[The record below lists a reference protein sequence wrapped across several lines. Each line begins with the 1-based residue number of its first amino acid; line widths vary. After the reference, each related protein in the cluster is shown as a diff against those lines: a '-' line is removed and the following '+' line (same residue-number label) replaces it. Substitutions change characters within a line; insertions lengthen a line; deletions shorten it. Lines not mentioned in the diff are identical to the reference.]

1 MKRKTHLP
9 TSQPPSLPQKPLL
22 PAPVCAAQL
31 GRWICTNGHS
41 VWLRGQLTVA
51 TVVLAGCNY
60 FYISHVNMAIYVPP
74 HPRLS
79 LSCSC
84 VLRAVK
90 SQNHVA
96 HSSFKV
102 NNFWLIASTG
112 QASRQ
117 LQAPLHSMLHFSNC
131 WNGQQK
137 IHSRART
144 TKKSP
149 QTASRRT
156 GWGQSP
162 SGIRYTCIQ
171 IVVAAA
177 PTWRQTERE
186 RTPTWFADR
195 TEQQQAAQLEICN
208 MIADRHSQASGNQ
221 TTDNQQPTS
230 DYRQQQFHGWQKGA
244 GLQGAGEGGQRI
256 WLLHIWLFQMRL
268 ACHCCCCCC
277 WSCCWCWLPYA
288 KAICAV
294 NRC

>member
-9 TSQPPSLPQKPLL
+9 TSLPPSPTETTTASASLCCPTGPLDMYKWSKRL
-22 PAPVCAAQL
+22 ASGTADSCNGCPSWLQL
-31 GRWICTNGHS
+31 FLYITCKYGDLCSGR
-41 VWLRGQLTVA
+41 QP
-51 TVVLAGCNY
+51 
-60 FYISHVNMAIYVPP
+60 PP

-149 QTASRRT
+149 QTASSRT

-186 RTPTWFADR
+186 RELRLGLPTGQSNNKRPSWKFVTWLLTATVRHQATRQR
-195 TEQQQAAQLEICN
+195 TTGNQQA
-208 MIADRHSQASGNQ
+208 
-221 TTDNQQPTS
+221 TTDNSNFMGGRKEQDS
-230 DYRQQQFHGWQKGA
+230 KG
-244 GLQGAGEGGQRI
+244 QE
-256 WLLHIWLFQMRL
+256 
-268 ACHCCCCCC
+268 
-277 WSCCWCWLPYA
+277 
-288 KAICAV
+288 KADNAFDFCIFDSFKCG
-294 NRC
+294 